1 MAAVMLVA
9 NVVRA
14 KGSDVVTMHADG
26 SVREL
31 LHVLA
36 HHGIGA
42 VVVSARGS
50 AIAGIVSERDV
61 VRALNRQGE
70 ALLDE
75 PVASIMTPEV
85 VTCGLP
91 DHIDDVMAVMTEHR
105 IRHVPVVDDGVLVG
119 IVSIGDMVKRR
130 IAELEGERDDLVTYI
145 GTR

>member
-1 MAAVMLVA
+1 MLVA

-42 VVVSARGS
+42 VVVTARGS
-50 AIAGIVSERDV
+50 VIAGIVSERDV

-70 ALLDE
+70 SLLDQ
-75 PVASIMTPEV
+75 PVASIMTSEV
-85 VTCGLP
+85 VTCELP
-91 DHIDDVMAVMTEHR
+91 DPIDDVMAVMTEHR
-105 IRHVPVVDDGVLVG
+105 IRHVPVVDGGALVG

-130 IAELEGERDDLVTYI
+130 IAELEGERNDLVTYI